1 MKERLA
7 KHEIWYGDHT
17 KKRKDTK
24 KVDNHGVVVLDKRPL
39 IKVKLKDLEN
49 LPHLKGDVDIDLSG
63 AWDQIYRPFPKVKAP
78 FF

>member
-49 LPHLKGDVDIDLSG
+49 LPPLKGEVD
-63 AWDQIYRPFPKVKAP
+63 
-78 FF
+78 